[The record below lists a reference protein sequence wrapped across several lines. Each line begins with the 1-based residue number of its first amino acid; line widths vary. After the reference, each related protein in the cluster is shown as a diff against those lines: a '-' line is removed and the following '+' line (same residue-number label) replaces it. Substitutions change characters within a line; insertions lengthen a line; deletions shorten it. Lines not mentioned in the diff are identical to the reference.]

1 MINVLLISILGRQ
14 FEYGTALEIIQ
25 DEFYLQE
32 SDFNDIKRKDIKKEI
47 KFAIPNIKND
57 ISPDFKDWNNR
68 KKWEPIKDK
77 QKHSKEYIQKNSY
90 SQTNFKKDHQS
101 YNYQRKNEAITLL
114 KSSKSILKHRQ
125 KRQGVF

>member
-1 MINVLLISILGRQ
+1 MLSILGRQ

-25 DEFYLQE
+25 DESYLQE

-68 KKWEPIKDK
+68 KKWEPIRKK
-77 QKHSKEYIQKNSY
+77 RSVPTKKYKELPYNHY
-90 SQTNFKKDHQS
+90 SHFAS
-101 YNYQRKNEAITLL
+101 SFGLEL
-114 KSSKSILKHRQ
+114 KRQ
-125 KRQGVF
+125 KRQGRCKTVLTVLCQKV